1 MSNLINISIFLIGF
15 VFFIGGISVW
25 LIPTFKLGIFFL
37 EWDFLRLKFNF
48 YFNRILF
55 SFILFLVTFRV
66 LVFSTYYLNSE
77 LNFNYYYFV
86 LLIFV
91 GRMFRLNFR
100 NSIFTMLL
108 RWDLLGISRFFLVL
122 FYNNWDRCRGAINT
136 ALTNRLG
143 DYFIFV
149 FFGLSVFRGYYFLR
163 FRIFRSYISLLLLLT
178 AFTKRAQFPFR
189 SWLPKAIR
197 APTPVR
203 SLVHSRT
210 LVTAGLILLI
220 NFNNLVIQK
229 DFISFVL
236 IIGLFTIFFS
246 SLASLVEEDLKKV
259 VALRT
264 LSQIGFSIV
273 TLGLGLRFISFI
285 HLVRHALFKRCL
297 FIQVGY
303 IIHCSF
309 GQQDGRNYRN
319 NGNLPNFIQLQILV
333 TLFCLCGLIFSRGAV
348 RKDFILELFFSNN
361 YIMFFRLI
369 FFVSVFLTFGYSFRL
384 WKRFFLRFNKVINHY
399 SSTVFINF
407 LSLVLVIF
415 SIRFLWWINFNL
427 LNIPRLFLYVD
438 FFGPLVFLF
447 IIIFLSFLILKIL
460 FKELIYKFL
469 VDYLAKNSIYKIKN
483 LKFIDLF
490 LNNINSKGY
499 TLFLSSGIFKN
510 YYLKRLNFNSVVV
523 LIFIFFYN
531 LLRDF
536 SLIKIYVLHT

>member
-1 MSNLINISIFLIGF
+1 MICFIFIFGGF
-15 VFFIGGISVW
+15 TVW
-25 LIPTFKLGIFFL
+25 LLPVFKLGIFLL
-37 EWDFLRLKFNF
+37 EWDFLSLKFNF
-48 YFNRILF
+48 YFNSILF

-66 LVFSTYYLNSE
+66 LVFRTYYLNRE

-91 GRMFRLNFR
+91 GSMFSLNFS

-108 RWDLLGISRFFLVL
+108 SWDLLGISRFFLVL
-122 FYNNWDRCRGAINT
+122 FYNNWDRCSGAINT

-149 FFGLSVFRGYYFLR
+149 FFGLSVFSGYYFLS
-163 FRIFRSYISLLLLLT
+163 FSIFSSYIALLLLLT
-178 AFTKRAQFPFR
+178 AFTKRAQFPFS

-203 SLVHSRT
+203 SLVHRRT

-220 NFNNLVIQK
+220 NFNNLVLQK
-229 DFISFVL
+229 NFISFVL

-259 VALRT
+259 VALST
-264 LSQIGFSIV
+264 LSQIGFSMV
-273 TLGLGLRFISFI
+273 TLGLGLSFISFI
-285 HLVRHALFKRCL
+285 HLVRHALFKSCL

-309 GQQDGRNYRN
+309 GQQDGRNYSN
-319 NGNLPNFIQLQILV
+319 NGNLPNFIQIQILV

-361 YIMFFRLI
+361 YILFFSLM
-369 FFVSVFLTFGYSFRL
+369 FFVSVFLTFGYRYRL
-384 WKRFFLRFNKVINHY
+384 WKRFFLSFNKVINHY
-399 SSTVFINF
+399 SSSVFMNF
-407 LSLVLVIF
+407 LSLALVVF
-415 SIRFLWWINFNL
+415 SIIFLWWLNFNL
-427 LNIPRLFLYVD
+427 LNVPRLFLYVD

-447 IIIFLSFLILKIL
+447 IMIFLSFLVLKIF
-460 FKELIYKFL
+460 FKELVYKFL

-483 LKFIDLF
+483 IKFIDLF

-499 TLFLSSGIFKN
+499 SLFLGSGIFKN
-510 YYLKRLNFNSVVV
+510 YYLKSLNFNSVVV
-523 LIFIFFYN
+523 LIFIFF
-531 LLRDF
+531 
-536 SLIKIYVLHT
+536 IIC